1 MLLKSQQLQIYKYPL
16 TKLLKLWKMIDEFI
30 MIGFQFSGQLQN
42 PSSANYE
49 VALKETG

>member
-30 MIGFQFSGQLQN
+30 YNDWFLIFRTASESFIGQL
-42 PSSANYE
+42 
-49 VALKETG
+49 